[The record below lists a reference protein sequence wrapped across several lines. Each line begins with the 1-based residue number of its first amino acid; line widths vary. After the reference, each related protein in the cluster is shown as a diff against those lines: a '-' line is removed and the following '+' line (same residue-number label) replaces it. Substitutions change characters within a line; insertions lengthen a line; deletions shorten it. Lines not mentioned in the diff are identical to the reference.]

1 MAGYGDL
8 ERNLIQ
14 VSRSFDKSTKN
25 GRIRYIGIHPELR
38 NELVVSEENRH
49 ESIYVFPNPRTGAMR
64 DNISI
69 RHWYGAIRRS
79 GIKYRQFHCTRH
91 TFPTKFLKSGGTT
104 AELKEICGW
113 SSQKMVDR
121 YSYLSE
127 EHRHLQQAINKMEY

>member
-25 GRIRYIGIHPELR
+25 GRIRYIGIHPKLR

-49 ESIYVFPNPRTGAMR
+49 ESIYVFPNPRTGAMW
-64 DNISI
+64 DNVSI
-69 RHWYGAIRRS
+69 RHGYGAIRRS
-79 GIKYRQFHCTRH
+79 GIKYKQFHCTRH
-91 TFPTKFLKSGGTT
+91 TFPTKFLKSGGTI

-113 SSQKMVDR
+113 SPQKMR
-121 YSYLSE
+121 YLHLSE